1 MADRKDV
8 LMEDAI
14 FLALTVLFFVVSVAY
29 VRFCERIR

>member
-14 FLALTVLFFVVSVAY
+14 FLVLTVLFFVVSVAY